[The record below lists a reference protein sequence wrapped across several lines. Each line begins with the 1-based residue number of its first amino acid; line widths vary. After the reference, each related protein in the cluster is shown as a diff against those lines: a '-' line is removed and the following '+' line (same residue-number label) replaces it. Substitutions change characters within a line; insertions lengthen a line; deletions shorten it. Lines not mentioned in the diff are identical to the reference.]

1 MEDQVVPGHTTP
13 APAPADPH
21 RQRVR
26 VRVRVHKKRTLL
38 ERIKKA
44 LEMPKLKRRDRNQRV
59 AIGGVLLLFLIYL
72 VVLRPII
79 NWMMP
84 VEKPKSSQISIPK
97 GLNPT
102 KR

>member
-1 MEDQVVPGHTTP
+1 MEDQVAPGHP
-13 APAPADPH
+13 AHGPSDPQ

-26 VRVRVHKKRTLL
+26 VRVRVHRKRTLL
-38 ERIKKA
+38 EKITKA
-44 LEMPKLKRRDRNQRV
+44 LEMPKLKRRDRNQRI
-59 AIGGVLLLFLIYL
+59 AIGGVLLLFVFYL

-84 VEKPKSSQISIPK
+84 AEKPKSSQISIPK